1 MLQIYKKYRFE
12 QNKRTLFC
20 SKWGKN
26 TISSRIYLAFTN
38 RYFRHGI
45 NIAKKLILEN
55 QQMVKEL
62 SFIRRNVEFEPHSCY
77 VLVGLRRA
85 GKSYMLYQRI
95 HDLLQQGHSIE
106 EILYFNFEDDR
117 LADIQL
123 SDLDLIKQAYEEL
136 FTHKPIFMMLDE
148 IQLVDGWEKFARR
161 LADHKYLVYITGS
174 NAKMLSKEISTTL
187 DGRYIVQNVFPFSF
201 MEFLQS
207 KNIQLEKQ
215 WEYLDNV
222 PIKRTFN
229 EYFHFGGLPELVI
242 REESF
247 KRQWLGNLYNK
258 IYFGDLISRYN
269 IRNTTGLKVLVRKL
283 AESIKQPQS
292 YNRLANIVSTVA
304 GKVKQETIVDYL
316 EYIKETCMIFSIENI
331 EAKLQD
337 KISNK
342 KYYFIDNGI
351 LNLFLLD
358 PETSLLENMVAIY
371 LYETYGEDLY
381 YYNDNIEV
389 DFCLF
394 EHGKAIQVSYSIQD
408 DKTYER
414 ETKALLAYAKRF
426 DCKELFIIT
435 MDEEKE
441 INLDGNIIQIIP
453 LWKMLLKGV

>member
-1 MLQIYKKYRFE
+1 MDK
-12 QNKRTLFC
+12 
-20 SKWGKN
+20 
-26 TISSRIYLAFTN
+26 
-38 RYFRHGI
+38 

-77 VLVGLRRA
+77 VLVGLRRV

-106 EILYFNFEDDR
+106 EFLYFNFEDDR
-117 LADIQL
+117 LTDIQL
-123 SDLDLIKQAYEEL
+123 SDLDLIKQAYEEI
-136 FTHKPIFMMLDE
+136 FEHKPIFMLDE

-187 DGRYIVQNVFPFSF
+187 GGRYIVQNVFPFSF
-201 MEFLQS
+201 QEFLKS
-207 KNIQLEKQ
+207 KDIQLEKQ
-215 WEYLDNV
+215 WEYLDNAH
-222 PIKRTFN
+222 IKRAFN
-229 EYFHFGGLPELVI
+229 EYFHFGGLPELVL
-242 REESF
+242 REEPF

-269 IRNTTGLKVLVRKL
+269 IRNTAGLKALVRKL

-408 DKTYER
+408 DKTFER
-414 ETKALLAYAKRF
+414 ETKALLAYSKRF

-453 LWKMLLKGV
+453 LWKMLLKGI

>member
-1 MLQIYKKYRFE
+1 MDK
-12 QNKRTLFC
+12 
-20 SKWGKN
+20 
-26 TISSRIYLAFTN
+26 
-38 RYFRHGI
+38 

-77 VLVGLRRA
+77 VLVGLRRV
-85 GKSYMLYQRI
+85 GKSYMQYQRI

-106 EILYFNFEDDR
+106 EFLYFNFEDDR
-117 LADIQL
+117 LTDIQL
-123 SDLDLIKQAYEEL
+123 SDLDLIKQAYEEI
-136 FTHKPIFMMLDE
+136 FEHKPIFMLDE

-187 DGRYIVQNVFPFSF
+187 GGRYIVQNVFPFSF
-201 MEFLQS
+201 QEFLKS
-207 KNIQLEKQ
+207 KDIQLEKQ
-215 WEYLDNV
+215 WEYLDNAH
-222 PIKRTFN
+222 IKRAFN
-229 EYFHFGGLPELVI
+229 EYFHFGGLPELVL
-242 REESF
+242 REEPF

-269 IRNTTGLKVLVRKL
+269 IRNTAGLKALVRKL

-408 DKTYER
+408 DKTFER
-414 ETKALLAYAKRF
+414 ESKALLAYSKRF

-453 LWKMLLKGV
+453 LWKMLLKGI

>member
-1 MLQIYKKYRFE
+1 MDK
-12 QNKRTLFC
+12 
-20 SKWGKN
+20 
-26 TISSRIYLAFTN
+26 
-38 RYFRHGI
+38 

-77 VLVGLRRA
+77 VLVGLRRV

-123 SDLDLIKQAYEEL
+123 SDLDLIKQAYEEI
-136 FTHKPIFMMLDE
+136 FEHKPIFMLDE

-187 DGRYIVQNVFPFSF
+187 GGRYIVQNVFPFSF
-201 MEFLQS
+201 QEFLKS
-207 KNIQLEKQ
+207 KDIQLEKQ
-215 WEYLDNV
+215 WEYLDNAH
-222 PIKRTFN
+222 IKRAFN
-229 EYFHFGGLPELVI
+229 EYFHFGGLPELVL
-242 REESF
+242 REEPF

-269 IRNTTGLKVLVRKL
+269 IRNTAGLTALVRKL

-408 DKTYER
+408 DKTFER
-414 ETKALLAYAKRF
+414 ETKALLAYSKRF

-453 LWKMLLKGV
+453 LWKMLLKGI

>member
-1 MLQIYKKYRFE
+1 MDK
-12 QNKRTLFC
+12 
-20 SKWGKN
+20 
-26 TISSRIYLAFTN
+26 
-38 RYFRHGI
+38 

-77 VLVGLRRA
+77 VLVGLRRV

-106 EILYFNFEDDR
+106 EFLYFNFEDDR
-117 LADIQL
+117 LTDIQL
-123 SDLDLIKQAYEEL
+123 SDLDLIKQAYEEI
-136 FTHKPIFMMLDE
+136 FEHKPIFMLDE

-187 DGRYIVQNVFPFSF
+187 GGRYIVQNVFPFSF
-201 MEFLQS
+201 QEFLKS
-207 KNIQLEKQ
+207 KDIQLEKQ
-215 WEYLDNV
+215 WEYLDNAH
-222 PIKRTFN
+222 IKRAFN
-229 EYFHFGGLPELVI
+229 EYFHFGGLPELVL
-242 REESF
+242 REEPF

-269 IRNTTGLKVLVRKL
+269 IRNTAGLKALVRKL

-408 DKTYER
+408 DKTFER
-414 ETKALLAYAKRF
+414 ETKALLAYSKRF

-453 LWKMLLKGV
+453 LWKILLKGI

>member
-1 MLQIYKKYRFE
+1 MDK
-12 QNKRTLFC
+12 
-20 SKWGKN
+20 
-26 TISSRIYLAFTN
+26 
-38 RYFRHGI
+38 

-77 VLVGLRRA
+77 VLVGLRRV

-106 EILYFNFEDDR
+106 EFLYFNFEDDR
-117 LADIQL
+117 LTDIQL
-123 SDLDLIKQAYEEL
+123 SDLDLIKQAYEEI
-136 FTHKPIFMMLDE
+136 FEHKPIFMLDE

-187 DGRYIVQNVFPFSF
+187 GGRYIVQNVFPFSF
-201 MEFLQS
+201 QEFLKS
-207 KNIQLEKQ
+207 KDIQLEKQ
-215 WEYLDNV
+215 WEYLDNAH
-222 PIKRTFN
+222 IKRAFN
-229 EYFHFGGLPELVI
+229 EYFHFGGLPELVL
-242 REESF
+242 REEPF

-269 IRNTTGLKVLVRKL
+269 IRNTAGLKALVRKL

-358 PETSLLENMVAIY
+358 PETSLWENMVAIY

-408 DKTYER
+408 DKTFER
-414 ETKALLAYAKRF
+414 ETKALLAYSKRF

-435 MDEEKE
+435 MDEEEE
-441 INLDGNIIQIIP
+441 INIDNNTIHIMP

>member
-1 MLQIYKKYRFE
+1 MDK
-12 QNKRTLFC
+12 
-20 SKWGKN
+20 
-26 TISSRIYLAFTN
+26 
-38 RYFRHGI
+38 

-77 VLVGLRRA
+77 VLVGLRRV

-106 EILYFNFEDDR
+106 EFLYFNFEDDR
-117 LADIQL
+117 LTDIQL
-123 SDLDLIKQAYEEL
+123 SDLDLIKQAYEEI
-136 FTHKPIFMMLDE
+136 FEHKPIFMLDE

-187 DGRYIVQNVFPFSF
+187 GGRYIVQNVFPFSF
-201 MEFLQS
+201 QEFLKS
-207 KNIQLEKQ
+207 KDIQLEKQ
-215 WEYLDNV
+215 WEYLDNAH
-222 PIKRTFN
+222 IKRAFN
-229 EYFHFGGLPELVI
+229 EYFHFGGLPELVL
-242 REESF
+242 REEPF

-269 IRNTTGLKVLVRKL
+269 IRNTAGLKALVRKL

-316 EYIKETCMIFSIENI
+316 EYIKETCMIFSIGNI

-358 PETSLLENMVAIY
+358 PETSLLKNMVAIY

-408 DKTYER
+408 DKTFER
-414 ETKALLAYAKRF
+414 ETKALLAYSKRF

-453 LWKMLLKGV
+453 LWKMLLKGI

>member
-1 MLQIYKKYRFE
+1 MDK
-12 QNKRTLFC
+12 
-20 SKWGKN
+20 
-26 TISSRIYLAFTN
+26 
-38 RYFRHGI
+38 

-77 VLVGLRRA
+77 VLVGLRRV

-123 SDLDLIKQAYEEL
+123 SDLDLIKQAYEEI
-136 FTHKPIFMMLDE
+136 FEHKPIFMLDE

-187 DGRYIVQNVFPFSF
+187 GGRYIVQNVFPFSF
-201 MEFLQS
+201 QEFLKS
-207 KNIQLEKQ
+207 KDIQLEKQ
-215 WEYLDNV
+215 WEYLDNAH
-222 PIKRTFN
+222 IKRAFN
-229 EYFHFGGLPELVI
+229 EYFHFGGLPELVL
-242 REESF
+242 REEPF

-269 IRNTTGLKVLVRKL
+269 IRNTAGLKALVRKL

-358 PETSLLENMVAIY
+358 PETSLVENMVAIY

-408 DKTYER
+408 DKTFER
-414 ETKALLAYAKRF
+414 ETKALLAYSKRF

-453 LWKMLLKGV
+453 LWKMLLKGI

>member
-1 MLQIYKKYRFE
+1 MDK
-12 QNKRTLFC
+12 
-20 SKWGKN
+20 
-26 TISSRIYLAFTN
+26 
-38 RYFRHGI
+38 

-106 EILYFNFEDDR
+106 EFLYFNFEDDR
-117 LADIQL
+117 LTDIQL
-123 SDLDLIKQAYEEL
+123 SDLDLIKQAYEEI
-136 FTHKPIFMMLDE
+136 FEHKPIFMLDE

-187 DGRYIVQNVFPFSF
+187 GGRYIVQNVFPFSF
-201 MEFLQS
+201 QEFLKS
-207 KNIQLEKQ
+207 KDIQLEKQ
-215 WEYLDNV
+215 WEYLDNAH
-222 PIKRTFN
+222 IKRAFN
-229 EYFHFGGLPELVI
+229 EYFHFGGLPELVL
-242 REESF
+242 REEPF

-269 IRNTTGLKVLVRKL
+269 IRNTAGLKALVRKL

-408 DKTYER
+408 DKTFER
-414 ETKALLAYAKRF
+414 ETKALLAYSKRF

-453 LWKMLLKGV
+453 LWKMLLKGI

>member
-1 MLQIYKKYRFE
+1 
-12 QNKRTLFC
+12 
-20 SKWGKN
+20 
-26 TISSRIYLAFTN
+26 
-38 RYFRHGI
+38 
-45 NIAKKLILEN
+45 
-55 QQMVKEL
+55 MVKEL

-77 VLVGLRRA
+77 VLVGLRRV

-106 EILYFNFEDDR
+106 EFLYFNFEDDR
-117 LADIQL
+117 LTDIQL
-123 SDLDLIKQAYEEL
+123 SDLDLIKQAYEEI
-136 FTHKPIFMMLDE
+136 FEHKPIFMLDE

-187 DGRYIVQNVFPFSF
+187 GGRYIVQNVFPFSF
-201 MEFLQS
+201 QEFLKS
-207 KNIQLEKQ
+207 KDIQLEKQ
-215 WEYLDNV
+215 WEYLDNAH
-222 PIKRTFN
+222 IKRAFN
-229 EYFHFGGLPELVI
+229 EYFHFGGLPELVL
-242 REESF
+242 REEPF

-269 IRNTTGLKVLVRKL
+269 IRNTAGLKALVRKL

-358 PETSLLENMVAIY
+358 PETSLWENMVAIY

-408 DKTYER
+408 DKTFER
-414 ETKALLAYAKRF
+414 ETKALLAYSKRF

-435 MDEEKE
+435 MDEEEE
-441 INLDGNIIQIIP
+441 INIDNNTIHIMP

>member
-1 MLQIYKKYRFE
+1 MDK
-12 QNKRTLFC
+12 
-20 SKWGKN
+20 
-26 TISSRIYLAFTN
+26 
-38 RYFRHGI
+38 

-77 VLVGLRRA
+77 VLVGLRRV

-106 EILYFNFEDDR
+106 EFLYFNFEDDR
-117 LADIQL
+117 LTDIQL
-123 SDLDLIKQAYEEL
+123 SDLDLIKQAYEEI
-136 FTHKPIFMMLDE
+136 FEHKPIFMLDE

-187 DGRYIVQNVFPFSF
+187 GGRYIVQNVFPFSF
-201 MEFLQS
+201 QEFLKS
-207 KNIQLEKQ
+207 KDIQLEKQ
-215 WEYLDNV
+215 WEYLDNAH
-222 PIKRTFN
+222 IKRAFN
-229 EYFHFGGLPELVI
+229 EYFHFGGLPELVL
-242 REESF
+242 REEPF

-269 IRNTTGLKVLVRKL
+269 IRNTAGLKALVRKL

-371 LYETYGEDLY
+371 LYELYGEDLY

-408 DKTYER
+408 DKTFER
-414 ETKALLAYAKRF
+414 ETKALLAYSKRF

-453 LWKMLLKGV
+453 LWKMLLKGI

>member
-1 MLQIYKKYRFE
+1 MDK
-12 QNKRTLFC
+12 
-20 SKWGKN
+20 
-26 TISSRIYLAFTN
+26 
-38 RYFRHGI
+38 

-77 VLVGLRRA
+77 VLVGLRRV

-106 EILYFNFEDDR
+106 EFLYFNFEDDR
-117 LADIQL
+117 LTDIQL
-123 SDLDLIKQAYEEL
+123 SDLDLIKQAYEEI
-136 FTHKPIFMMLDE
+136 FEHKPIFMLDE

-187 DGRYIVQNVFPFSF
+187 GGRYIVQNVFPFSF
-201 MEFLQS
+201 QEFLKS
-207 KNIQLEKQ
+207 KDIQLEKQ
-215 WEYLDNV
+215 WEYLDNAH
-222 PIKRTFN
+222 IKRAFN
-229 EYFHFGGLPELVI
+229 EYFHFGGLPELVL
-242 REESF
+242 REEPF

-269 IRNTTGLKVLVRKL
+269 IRNTAGLKALVRKL
-283 AESIKQPQS
+283 AESINQPQS

-408 DKTYER
+408 DKTFER
-414 ETKALLAYAKRF
+414 ETKALLAYSKRF

-453 LWKMLLKGV
+453 LWKMLLKGI

>member
-1 MLQIYKKYRFE
+1 MDK
-12 QNKRTLFC
+12 
-20 SKWGKN
+20 
-26 TISSRIYLAFTN
+26 
-38 RYFRHGI
+38 

-106 EILYFNFEDDR
+106 EFLYFNFEDDR
-117 LADIQL
+117 LANVQL
-123 SDLDLIKQAYEEL
+123 SDLDLIKQAYEEIYAY
-136 FTHKPIFMMLDE
+136 KPIFMLDE
-148 IQLVDGWEKFARR
+148 IQLVDGWEKFTRR
-161 LADHKYLVYITGS
+161 LADHKYIVYITGS

-187 DGRYIVQNVFPFSF
+187 GGRYIVQNVFPFSF
-201 MEFLQS
+201 QEFLFS
-207 KNIQLEKQ
+207 KNILLEKQ
-215 WEYLDNV
+215 WEYLDN
-222 PIKRTFN
+222 PHIKRAFN
-229 EYFHFGGLPELVI
+229 EYFHFGGLPELVL
-242 REESF
+242 RDEPF

-269 IRNTTGLKVLVRKL
+269 IRNTVGMKVLVRKL

-316 EYIKETCMIFSIENI
+316 EYVKETCMVFSLENI
-331 EAKLQD
+331 DAKLQD

-371 LYETYGEDLY
+371 LYEQYGEDLY

-394 EHGKAIQVSYSIQD
+394 EHGKAIQVSYDIQAD
-408 DKTYER
+408 DTYER

-426 DCKELFIIT
+426 ECVELFIIT
-435 MDEEKE
+435 MDDEED
-441 INLDGNIIQIIP
+441 ITLDGHIIHVIP
-453 LWKMLLKGV
+453 LWKMLLKGL

>member
-1 MLQIYKKYRFE
+1 MDK
-12 QNKRTLFC
+12 
-20 SKWGKN
+20 
-26 TISSRIYLAFTN
+26 
-38 RYFRHGI
+38 

-55 QQMVKEL
+55 LLMVKEL
-62 SFIRRNVEFEPHSCY
+62 SFIRRNVEFEPHSCF
-77 VLVGLRRA
+77 VLVGLRRV

-106 EILYFNFEDDR
+106 EFLYFNFEDDR
-117 LADIQL
+117 LTDIQL
-123 SDLDLIKQAYEEL
+123 SDLDLIKQAYEEI
-136 FTHKPIFMMLDE
+136 FAHKPIFMLDE

-187 DGRYIVQNVFPFSF
+187 GGRYIVQNVFPFSF
-201 MEFLQS
+201 QEFLKS
-207 KNIQLEKQ
+207 KDIQLEKQ
-215 WEYLDNV
+215 WEYLDNAH
-222 PIKRTFN
+222 IKRAFN
-229 EYFHFGGLPELVI
+229 EYFHFGGLPELVL
-242 REESF
+242 REEPF

-258 IYFGDLISRYN
+258 IYFGDLISRFN
-269 IRNTTGLKVLVRKL
+269 IRNTAGLKALVRKL

-316 EYIKETCMIFSIENI
+316 EYIKETCMYFSIETI

-342 KYYFIDNGI
+342 KYYFIDNGN
-351 LNLFLLD
+351 LNLSLLD
-358 PETSLLENMVAIY
+358 PETSLLENLVAIY
-371 LYETYGEDLY
+371 LFETYGEDLY

-408 DKTYER
+408 DKTFER
-414 ETKALLAYAKRF
+414 ETKALLAYSKRF

-453 LWKMLLKGV
+453 LWKMLLKGI

>member
-1 MLQIYKKYRFE
+1 MDK
-12 QNKRTLFC
+12 
-20 SKWGKN
+20 
-26 TISSRIYLAFTN
+26 
-38 RYFRHGI
+38 

-77 VLVGLRRA
+77 VLVGLRRV

-106 EILYFNFEDDR
+106 EFLYFNFEDDR
-117 LADIQL
+117 LTDIQL
-123 SDLDLIKQAYEEL
+123 SDLDLIKQAYEEI
-136 FTHKPIFMMLDE
+136 FEHKPIFMLDE

-187 DGRYIVQNVFPFSF
+187 GGRYIVQNVFPFSF
-201 MEFLQS
+201 QEFLKS
-207 KNIQLEKQ
+207 KDIQLEKQ
-215 WEYLDNV
+215 WEYLDNAH
-222 PIKRTFN
+222 IKRAFN
-229 EYFHFGGLPELVI
+229 EYFHFGGLPELVL
-242 REESF
+242 REEPF

-269 IRNTTGLKVLVRKL
+269 IRNTAGLKALVRKL

-408 DKTYER
+408 DKTFER
-414 ETKALLAYAKRF
+414 ESKALLAYSKRF

-453 LWKMLLKGV
+453 LWKMLLKGI

>member
-1 MLQIYKKYRFE
+1 MDK
-12 QNKRTLFC
+12 
-20 SKWGKN
+20 
-26 TISSRIYLAFTN
+26 
-38 RYFRHGI
+38 

-77 VLVGLRRA
+77 VLVGLRRV

-106 EILYFNFEDDR
+106 EFLYFNFEDDR
-117 LADIQL
+117 LTDIQL
-123 SDLDLIKQAYEEL
+123 SDLDLIKQAYEEI
-136 FTHKPIFMMLDE
+136 FEHKPIFMLDE

-161 LADHKYLVYITGS
+161 LADYKYLVYITGS

-187 DGRYIVQNVFPFSF
+187 GGRYIVQNVFPFSF
-201 MEFLQS
+201 QEFLKS
-207 KNIQLEKQ
+207 KDIQLEKQ
-215 WEYLDNV
+215 WEYLDNAH
-222 PIKRTFN
+222 IKRAFN
-229 EYFHFGGLPELVI
+229 EYFHFGGLPELVL
-242 REESF
+242 REEPF

-269 IRNTTGLKVLVRKL
+269 IRNTAGLKALVRKL

-408 DKTYER
+408 DKTFER
-414 ETKALLAYAKRF
+414 ETKALLAYSKRF

-453 LWKMLLKGV
+453 LWKMLLKGI

>member
-1 MLQIYKKYRFE
+1 MDK
-12 QNKRTLFC
+12 
-20 SKWGKN
+20 
-26 TISSRIYLAFTN
+26 
-38 RYFRHGI
+38 

-77 VLVGLRRA
+77 VLVGLRRV

-106 EILYFNFEDDR
+106 EFLYFNFEDDR
-117 LADIQL
+117 LTDIQL
-123 SDLDLIKQAYEEL
+123 SDLDLIKQAYEEI
-136 FTHKPIFMMLDE
+136 FEHKPIFMLDE

-187 DGRYIVQNVFPFSF
+187 GGRYIVQNVFPFSF
-201 MEFLQS
+201 QEFLKS
-207 KNIQLEKQ
+207 KDIQLEKQ
-215 WEYLDNV
+215 WEYLDNAH
-222 PIKRTFN
+222 IKRAFN
-229 EYFHFGGLPELVI
+229 EYFHFGGLPELVL
-242 REESF
+242 REEPF
-247 KRQWLGNLYNK
+247 KRQWLGNLYNE

-269 IRNTTGLKVLVRKL
+269 IRNTAGLKALVRKL

-389 DFCLF
+389 DLCLF

-408 DKTYER
+408 DKTFER
-414 ETKALLAYAKRF
+414 ETKALLAYSKRF

-453 LWKMLLKGV
+453 LWKMLLKGI

>member
-1 MLQIYKKYRFE
+1 MDK
-12 QNKRTLFC
+12 
-20 SKWGKN
+20 
-26 TISSRIYLAFTN
+26 
-38 RYFRHGI
+38 

-77 VLVGLRRA
+77 VLVGLRRV

-123 SDLDLIKQAYEEL
+123 SDLDLIKQAYEEI
-136 FTHKPIFMMLDE
+136 FEHKPIFMLDE

-187 DGRYIVQNVFPFSF
+187 GGRYIVQNVFPFSF
-201 MEFLQS
+201 QEFLKS
-207 KNIQLEKQ
+207 KDIQLEKQ
-215 WEYLDNV
+215 WEYLDNAH
-222 PIKRTFN
+222 IKRAFN
-229 EYFHFGGLPELVI
+229 EYFHFGGLPELVL
-242 REESF
+242 REEPF

-269 IRNTTGLKVLVRKL
+269 IRNTAGLKALVRKL

-408 DKTYER
+408 DKTFER
-414 ETKALLAYAKRF
+414 ETKALLAYSKRF

-453 LWKMLLKGV
+453 LWKMLLKGI

>member
-1 MLQIYKKYRFE
+1 MDK
-12 QNKRTLFC
+12 
-20 SKWGKN
+20 
-26 TISSRIYLAFTN
+26 
-38 RYFRHGI
+38 

-77 VLVGLRRA
+77 VLVGLRRV

-123 SDLDLIKQAYEEL
+123 SDLDLIKQAYEEI
-136 FTHKPIFMMLDE
+136 FEHKPIFMLDE

-187 DGRYIVQNVFPFSF
+187 GGRYIVQNVFPFSF
-201 MEFLQS
+201 QEFLKS
-207 KNIQLEKQ
+207 KDIQLEKQ
-215 WEYLDNV
+215 WEYLDNAH
-222 PIKRTFN
+222 IKRAFN
-229 EYFHFGGLPELVI
+229 EYFHFGGLPELVL
-242 REESF
+242 REEPF

-269 IRNTTGLKVLVRKL
+269 IRNTAGLKALVRKL

-408 DKTYER
+408 DKTFER
-414 ETKALLAYAKRF
+414 ETKALLAYSKRF

-441 INLDGNIIQIIP
+441 INLDGNVIQIIP
-453 LWKMLLKGV
+453 LWKMLLKGI

>member
-1 MLQIYKKYRFE
+1 MDK
-12 QNKRTLFC
+12 
-20 SKWGKN
+20 
-26 TISSRIYLAFTN
+26 
-38 RYFRHGI
+38 

-77 VLVGLRRA
+77 VLVGLRRV

-123 SDLDLIKQAYEEL
+123 SDLDLIKQAYEEI
-136 FTHKPIFMMLDE
+136 FEHKPIFMLDE

-187 DGRYIVQNVFPFSF
+187 GGRYIVQNVFPFSF
-201 MEFLQS
+201 QEFLKS
-207 KNIQLEKQ
+207 KDIQLEKQ
-215 WEYLDNV
+215 WEYLDNAH
-222 PIKRTFN
+222 IKRAFN
-229 EYFHFGGLPELVI
+229 EYFHFGGLPELVL
-242 REESF
+242 REEPF

-269 IRNTTGLKVLVRKL
+269 IRNTAGLKALVRKL

-408 DKTYER
+408 DKTFER
-414 ETKALLAYAKRF
+414 ETKALQAYSKRF

-453 LWKMLLKGV
+453 LWKMLLKGI

>member
-1 MLQIYKKYRFE
+1 MD
-12 QNKRTLFC
+12 
-20 SKWGKN
+20 KN
-26 TISSRIYLAFTN
+26 V
-38 RYFRHGI
+38 
-45 NIAKKLILEN
+45 AKKMILEN
-55 QQMVKEL
+55 QQMVKDL
-62 SFIRRNVEFEPHSCY
+62 SFIRRDVQFEPHSCY

-95 HDLLQQGHSIE
+95 HDLLQEGHSIE
-106 EILYFNFEDDR
+106 EFLYFNFEDDR

-123 SDLDLIKQAYEEL
+123 GDLDLIKQAYEEI
-136 FTHKPIFMMLDE
+136 FEHKPIFMLDE

-161 LADHKYLVYITGS
+161 LADHKYIVYITGS

-187 DGRYIVQNVFPFSF
+187 GGRYIVQNVFPFSF
-201 MEFLQS
+201 PEFLKA
-207 KNIQLEKQ
+207 KNIPLEKQ
-215 WEYLDNV
+215 WEYLDNA
-222 PIKRTFN
+222 PIKRAFN
-229 EYFHFGGLPELVI
+229 EYFHFGGLPELVL
-242 REESF
+242 REEPF

-269 IRNTTGLKVLVRKL
+269 VRNTVGLKVLVRKL

-292 YNRLANIVSTVA
+292 YNRLANIVSTVS

-316 EYIKETCMIFSIENI
+316 EYIKETCMVFSLENI

-337 KISNK
+337 KLSNK

-371 LYETYGEDLY
+371 LYERYEDDLY
-381 YYNDNIEV
+381 YYNGNIEV

-394 EHGKAIQVSYSIQD
+394 EHGKAIQVSYDIHD
-408 DKTYER
+408 EATYRR

-426 DCKELFIIT
+426 DCKDLFIIT
-435 MDEEKE
+435 MDSEDE
-441 INLDGNIIQIIP
+441 ISIEDHVIHVLP
-453 LWKMLLKGV
+453 LWKMLLKGI

>member
-1 MLQIYKKYRFE
+1 MDK
-12 QNKRTLFC
+12 
-20 SKWGKN
+20 
-26 TISSRIYLAFTN
+26 
-38 RYFRHGI
+38 

-77 VLVGLRRA
+77 VLVGLRRV

-106 EILYFNFEDDR
+106 EFLYFNFEDDR
-117 LADIQL
+117 LTDIQL
-123 SDLDLIKQAYEEL
+123 SDLDLIKQAYEEI
-136 FTHKPIFMMLDE
+136 FEHKPIFMLDE

-187 DGRYIVQNVFPFSF
+187 GGRYIVQNVFPFSF
-201 MEFLQS
+201 QEFLKS
-207 KNIQLEKQ
+207 KDIQLEKQ
-215 WEYLDNV
+215 WEYLDNAH
-222 PIKRTFN
+222 IKRAFN
-229 EYFHFGGLPELVI
+229 EYFHFGGLPELVL
-242 REESF
+242 REEPF

-269 IRNTTGLKVLVRKL
+269 IRNTAGLKVLVRKL

-408 DKTYER
+408 DKTFER
-414 ETKALLAYAKRF
+414 ETKALLAYSKRF

-441 INLDGNIIQIIP
+441 INLDGNVIQIIP
-453 LWKMLLKGV
+453 LWKMLLKGI

>member
-1 MLQIYKKYRFE
+1 MDK
-12 QNKRTLFC
+12 
-20 SKWGKN
+20 
-26 TISSRIYLAFTN
+26 
-38 RYFRHGI
+38 

-55 QQMVKEL
+55 QQMAKEL

-77 VLVGLRRA
+77 VLVGLRRV

-106 EILYFNFEDDR
+106 EFLYFNFEDDR
-117 LADIQL
+117 LTDIQL
-123 SDLDLIKQAYEEL
+123 SDLDLIKQAYEEI
-136 FTHKPIFMMLDE
+136 FEHKPIFMLDE

-187 DGRYIVQNVFPFSF
+187 GGRYIVQNVFPFSF
-201 MEFLQS
+201 QEFLKS
-207 KNIQLEKQ
+207 KDIQLEKQ
-215 WEYLDNV
+215 WEYLDNAH
-222 PIKRTFN
+222 IKRAFN
-229 EYFHFGGLPELVI
+229 EYFHFGGLPELVL
-242 REESF
+242 REEPF

-269 IRNTTGLKVLVRKL
+269 IRNTAGLKVLVRKL

-394 EHGKAIQVSYSIQD
+394 EHDKAIQVSYSIQD
-408 DKTYER
+408 DKTFER
-414 ETKALLAYAKRF
+414 ETKALLAYSKRF

-453 LWKMLLKGV
+453 LWKMLLKGI

>member
-1 MLQIYKKYRFE
+1 MDK
-12 QNKRTLFC
+12 
-20 SKWGKN
+20 
-26 TISSRIYLAFTN
+26 
-38 RYFRHGI
+38 

-77 VLVGLRRA
+77 VLVGLRRV

-106 EILYFNFEDDR
+106 EFLYFNFEDDR
-117 LADIQL
+117 LTDIQL
-123 SDLDLIKQAYEEL
+123 SDLDLIKQAYEEI
-136 FTHKPIFMMLDE
+136 FEHKPIFMLDE

-187 DGRYIVQNVFPFSF
+187 GGRYIVQNVFPFSF
-201 MEFLQS
+201 QEFLKS
-207 KNIQLEKQ
+207 KDIQLEKQ
-215 WEYLDNV
+215 WEYLDNAH
-222 PIKRTFN
+222 IKRAFN
-229 EYFHFGGLPELVI
+229 EYFHFGGLPELVL
-242 REESF
+242 REEPF

-408 DKTYER
+408 DKTFER
-414 ETKALLAYAKRF
+414 ETKALLAYSKRF

-441 INLDGNIIQIIP
+441 INLDGNVIQIIP
-453 LWKMLLKGV
+453 LWKMLLKGI

>member
-1 MLQIYKKYRFE
+1 MDK
-12 QNKRTLFC
+12 
-20 SKWGKN
+20 
-26 TISSRIYLAFTN
+26 
-38 RYFRHGI
+38 

-77 VLVGLRRA
+77 VLVGLRRV

-106 EILYFNFEDDR
+106 EFLYFNFEDDR
-117 LADIQL
+117 LTDIQL
-123 SDLDLIKQAYEEL
+123 SDLDLIKQAYEEI
-136 FTHKPIFMMLDE
+136 FEHKPIFMLDE

-187 DGRYIVQNVFPFSF
+187 GGRYIVQNVFPFSF
-201 MEFLQS
+201 QEFLKS
-207 KNIQLEKQ
+207 KDIQLEKQ
-215 WEYLDNV
+215 WEYLDNAH
-222 PIKRTFN
+222 IKRAFN
-229 EYFHFGGLPELVI
+229 EYFHFGGLPELVL
-242 REESF
+242 REEPF

-269 IRNTTGLKVLVRKL
+269 IRNTAGLKVLVRKL

-408 DKTYER
+408 DKTFER
-414 ETKALLAYAKRF
+414 ETKALLAYSKRF

-453 LWKMLLKGV
+453 LWKMLLKGI

>member
-1 MLQIYKKYRFE
+1 M
-12 QNKRTLFC
+12 
-20 SKWGKN
+20 
-26 TISSRIYLAFTN
+26 
-38 RYFRHGI
+38 
-45 NIAKKLILEN
+45 
-55 QQMVKEL
+55 
-62 SFIRRNVEFEPHSCY
+62 
-77 VLVGLRRA
+77 
-85 GKSYMLYQRI
+85 
-95 HDLLQQGHSIE
+95 
-106 EILYFNFEDDR
+106 
-117 LADIQL
+117 
-123 SDLDLIKQAYEEL
+123 
-136 FTHKPIFMMLDE
+136 
-148 IQLVDGWEKFARR
+148 
-161 LADHKYLVYITGS
+161 
-174 NAKMLSKEISTTL
+174 SKEISTTL
-187 DGRYIVQNVFPFSF
+187 GGRYIVQNVFPFSF
-201 MEFLQS
+201 QEFLKS
-207 KNIQLEKQ
+207 KDIQLEKQ
-215 WEYLDNV
+215 WEYLDNAH
-222 PIKRTFN
+222 IKRAFN
-229 EYFHFGGLPELVI
+229 EYFHFGGLPELVL
-242 REESF
+242 REEPF

-269 IRNTTGLKVLVRKL
+269 IRNTAGLKALVRKL

-408 DKTYER
+408 DKTFER
-414 ETKALLAYAKRF
+414 ETKALLAYSKRF

-453 LWKMLLKGV
+453 LWKMLLKGI

>member
-1 MLQIYKKYRFE
+1 MDK
-12 QNKRTLFC
+12 
-20 SKWGKN
+20 
-26 TISSRIYLAFTN
+26 
-38 RYFRHGI
+38 

-77 VLVGLRRA
+77 VLVGLRRV

-106 EILYFNFEDDR
+106 EFLYFNFEDDR
-117 LADIQL
+117 LTDIQL
-123 SDLDLIKQAYEEL
+123 SDLDLIKQAYEEI
-136 FTHKPIFMMLDE
+136 FEHKPIFMLDE

-187 DGRYIVQNVFPFSF
+187 GGRYIVQNVFPFSF
-201 MEFLQS
+201 QEFLKS
-207 KNIQLEKQ
+207 KDIQLEKQ
-215 WEYLDNV
+215 WEYLDNAH
-222 PIKRTFN
+222 IKRAFN
-229 EYFHFGGLPELVI
+229 EYFHFGGLPELVL
-242 REESF
+242 REEPF

-269 IRNTTGLKVLVRKL
+269 IRNTAGLKALVRKL

-351 LNLFLLD
+351 LNLFLLN

-408 DKTYER
+408 DKTFER
-414 ETKALLAYAKRF
+414 ETKALLAYSKRF

-453 LWKMLLKGV
+453 LWKMLLKGI